1 MKENDVKWQELC
13 NKVCNCNIVLKLQR
27 ITVLNAKVVATGIE
41 KQA

>member
-27 ITVLNAKVVATGIE
+27 ITVLNAKVAVTEIE